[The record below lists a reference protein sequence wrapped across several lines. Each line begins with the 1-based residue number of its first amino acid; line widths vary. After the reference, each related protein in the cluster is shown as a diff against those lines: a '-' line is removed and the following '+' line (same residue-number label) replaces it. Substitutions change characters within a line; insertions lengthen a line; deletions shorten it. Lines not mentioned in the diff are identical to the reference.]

1 MAATESGKA
10 MKFFG
15 KKEGQ
20 SLSDFAKEWKELTDV
35 DKRQIIDGVNDGSFT
50 Y

>member
-15 KKEGQ
+15 KKDGQ
-20 SLSDFAKEWKELTDV
+20 SLSDFAKEWKELSED
-35 DKRQIIDGVNDGSFT
+35 DKGQLIDGVNDGSFT